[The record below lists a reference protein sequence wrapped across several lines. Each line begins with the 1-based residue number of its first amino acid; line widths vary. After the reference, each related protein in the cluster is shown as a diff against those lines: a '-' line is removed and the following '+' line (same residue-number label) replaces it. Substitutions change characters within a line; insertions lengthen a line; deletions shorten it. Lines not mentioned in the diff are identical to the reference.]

1 MLDDQYVGTPTI
13 FLSHAWRQT
22 FHTSCGSGLIKAL
35 IDYIPSNKRPQ
46 TFVWF
51 DIFCVNQHEKY
62 PTGSLVAFDLDPL
75 YNAILQSN
83 KVLLYFDSYC
93 DIAVL
98 TRSWCLE
105 EIRVSLLLN
114 KDINVLMPSDIAS
127 KFCSIGNS
135 FGGTKQILIS
145 EIERIVNDID
155 ILKATATFPN
165 ERLIVIENVNNTVGI
180 LSMNKFCKEIV
191 SKALFAVAGILHEYK
206 SNLNEIFENLEITA
220 NNLKND
226 SPDKYIDI
234 LHAVGMMMML
244 DTNIDKNKSLMLLND
259 IYITSRN
266 LYGDK
271 SHITKN
277 LFKCL

>member
-1 MLDDQYVGTPTI
+1 M
-13 FLSHAWRQT
+13 
-22 FHTSCGSGLIKAL
+22 
-35 IDYIPSNKRPQ
+35 
-46 TFVWF
+46 
-51 DIFCVNQHEKY
+51 
-62 PTGSLVAFDLDPL
+62 
-75 YNAILQSN
+75 QSN